1 MTGTADSIVTS
12 SLFQQGEDLV
22 VARSDIEFFDTA
34 SGCVSI
40 QVKVRNSSDR
50 PSPPRSMAIYSAPL
64 GVFLHQRHLVTLTVP
79 SLLPGAKTIVQ
90 TTAARSRPMPLG
102 RIDHIP
108 PGRLLTALAEDDDAA
123 DKSGLKRITPSIL
136 DFFACLRSNWVGNI
150 HVLVNHRGVERHL
163 AHGLPVRAGMWN
175 TAFFLVGNS
184 EYDSYAFRILGD
196 GIAWSARLFTMHSPA
211 MIEEGC
217 WIPASRAR
225 WMNLRFYP
233 PVNSSRGKIDVEVT
247 QRSTERKAVVE
258 FSLDAAAGGAPARG
272 PA

>member
-1 MTGTADSIVTS
+1 MTGTADRVVTS
-12 SLFQQGEDLV
+12 SGVDLV
-22 VARSDIEFFDTA
+22 VARSDIEFLDTA

-40 QVKVRNSSDR
+40 QVKVHNSSDR

-64 GVFLHQRHLVTLTVP
+64 GVFLPQRHLVTLTVP
-79 SLLPGAKTIVQ
+79 SLRPGAKTIVQ

-102 RIDHIP
+102 RIDRIP
-108 PGRLLTALAEDDDAA
+108 PGRLLKALAEDDDAA
-123 DKSGLKRITPSIL
+123 DKSALKRITPSIL
-136 DFFACLRSNWVGNI
+136 DFFACLSSNWVGNI
-150 HVLVNHRGVERHL
+150 HVLVNHCGVERHL
-163 AHGLPVRAGMWN
+163 ARGLPVRAGMWN

-225 WMNLRFYP
+225 WVNLRFYP

-247 QRSTERKAVVE
+247 QRSTGRNAVVE
-258 FSLDAAAGGAPARG
+258 FSLDAAAKSPA
-272 PA
+272 